1 MMDKYN
7 IGVLYLA
14 IGVAGVGAAVM
25 RGDYEFI
32 IVPVILIGA
41 ALWIMRLTA
50 PAGDWK

>member
-14 IGVAGVGAAVM
+14 IGIAGVGAAFM
-25 RGDYEFI
+25 RGDYYFI
-32 IVPVILIGA
+32 IIPAVLITA

-50 PAGDWK
+50 PVQP